1 MFGHEQFCLEI
12 LYFVTLG
19 SYTSSAII
27 KQSQYSIETNKGV
40 SDISI
45 FLKIKVRTSIEC
57 ASKCGQVAKCFI
69 ATYEISTMDCY
80 VETTGCSVPDTV
92 SATGWN
98 TIHKTGTF
106 IYFKFGCLK

>member
-27 KQSQYSIETNKGV
+27 KQSQYSIEKNKGM
-40 SDISI
+40 SDISN
-45 FLKIKVRTSIEC
+45 FLKIKARTSMEC
-57 ASKCGQVAKCFI
+57 ASTCGQMAKCFI
-69 ATYEISTMDCY
+69 ATYDISTLDCY
-80 VETTGCSVPDTV
+80 VDTTGCSVPDTV
-92 SATGWN
+92 SSAGWN

-106 IYFKFGCLK
+106 IYIKFGC

>member
-12 LYFVTLG
+12 FYFVTLG
-19 SYTSSAII
+19 SYASSAII
-27 KQSQYSIETNKGV
+27 KQDQYSIEKNKGV
-40 SDISI
+40 SDISN
-45 FLKIKVRTSIEC
+45 FLKIKVRTSMEC

-80 VETTGCSVPDTV
+80 IETTGCSVPDTV

-106 IYFKFGCLK
+106 IYIKLCC